1 MKLIALIC
9 FTIIFMIALIF
20 SVLNFH
26 LVQINLFFTTLQLP
40 LALVLVM
47 QLITGIIIGV
57 LAIFYQMIQLKTQY
71 TDLNKKLS
79 KVEKRN
85 NID

>member
-1 MKLIALIC
+1 MKIIALIV
-9 FTIIFMIALIF
+9 FSIIFVIALIF

-26 LVQINLFFTTLQLP
+26 SVQINLFFTQLQLP

-47 QLITGIIIGV
+47 QLIAGIIIGV
-57 LAIFYQMIQLKTQY
+57 LATFIQIIKLKTQY

-79 KVEKRN
+79 NVEKQKIIN
-85 NID
+85 